1 MKPKAI
7 KFGHR
12 DFKIKYISHKEA
24 SKKGIYGEVDSS
36 KNIITI
42 DKSLD
47 DKVTFNTIIHE
58 LIHVIAEHYH
68 WSLPAKDEE
77 LICETSGNAL
87 SDIFNQN
94 PQFVEYLAKTFKK

>member
-12 DFKIKYISHKEA
+12 DFKIKYISHKQA
-24 SKKGIYGEVDSS
+24 SKRGIYGEVDSS

-47 DKVTFNTIIHE
+47 DKVTFNRIIHE
-58 LIHVIAEHYH
+58 LIDVIAEHYD
-68 WSLPAKDEE
+68 WALPAKDEE
-77 LICETSGNAL
+77 LICETTGNAL
-87 SDIFNQN
+87 SDILNQN